1 MFSVMKAAKN
11 SITKD
16 INPNHYVAV
25 KFWLMYIGNSL
36 ISY

>member
-16 INPNHYVAV
+16 MNPNHYIVV
-25 KFWLMYIGNSL
+25 EFWLIHMGNTL
-36 ISY
+36 VSY